1 MNKDMSQYRANR
13 TSSKVV
19 QTWLNKYK
27 QQTLEHVIFRH
38 YHSDSF
44 NEEWCDIVNNN
55 PECAEIVADT
65 IIGWLNSPVGRVF
78 LKESFDVNIPCGN
91 DGIDEGENLME
102 IYEKTYNQELIDI
115 QKTVEYLKENFNK
128 GE

>member
-19 QTWLNKYK
+19 QTWLSKYK

-38 YHSDSF
+38 YRYDSS
-44 NEEWCDIVNNN
+44 NEEYVNIVNNN

-65 IIGWLNSPVGRVF
+65 LIGWLNSPVGRVF
-78 LKESFDVNIPCGN
+78 LKESFDINIPCGN
-91 DGIDEGENLME
+91 DGIDEGEVINL
-102 IYEKTYNQELIDI
+102 YEKMHNQESIDI
-115 QKTVEYLKENFNK
+115 QKTVEYLKEINNK

>member
-13 TSSKVV
+13 KSSKVV
-19 QTWLNKYK
+19 RTWLNKYK

-38 YHSDSF
+38 YRSDSS
-44 NEEWCDIVNNN
+44 NEEFVNIVNNN
-55 PECAEIVADT
+55 PGCAEIVADT

-91 DGIDEGENLME
+91 DGIDEGEVINL
-102 IYEKTYNQELIDI
+102 YEKMYNQESIDI
-115 QKTVEYLKENFNK
+115 KKTVEYLKEMNDK

>member
-13 TSSKVV
+13 SSSKVV

-38 YHSDSF
+38 YRYDSS
-44 NEEWCDIVNNN
+44 NEEFVNIVNDNL
-55 PECAEIVADT
+55 ECAEIVADT
-65 IIGWLNSPVGRVF
+65 IIGWLNSPVGRSF

-91 DGIDEGENLME
+91 DGIDEGE
-102 IYEKTYNQELIDI
+102 Y
-115 QKTVEYLKENFNK
+115 
-128 GE
+128 